1 MAKST
6 KGTKSTTTA
15 KKSFYEVVFTGKP
28 KVVRA
33 YLAGLSDGSGQ
44 DATIF
49 FSFQDGVFHEGKAER
64 LSELLHVRAL
74 DCHVIVDADTSRRLK
89 KVARKLLEETG
100 LEITANKHIR
110 SASLVFG
117 FEAFAKRYNDEI
129 VEVLRN
135 LPVGLRIDGF
145 QHDVKLDPSAKG
157 VEAYAPTHDYE
168 AKGTGIVV
176 GRVDLLIELKR
187 KLRDFPLVKSDEIE
201 LNLA

>member
-1 MAKST
+1 MVKSAKST
-6 KGTKSTTTA
+6 KTA

-33 YLAGLSDGSGQ
+33 YLAGLTAGSGQ

-49 FSFQDGVFHEGKAER
+49 FSFQEGVFHEGKVER
-64 LSELLHVRAL
+64 LSELMHVRAL
-74 DCHVIVDADTSRRLK
+74 DCHVIVDVDTSNRLK
-89 KVARKLLEETG
+89 KVAKTLEMETG
-100 LEITANKHIR
+100 LAITSNRHIR
-110 SASLVFG
+110 SASLAFG

-129 VEVLRN
+129 VEVIRN
-135 LPVGLRIDGF
+135 LPPGLRLDGYT
-145 QHDVKLDPSAKG
+145 HDVKLDPSAKG
-157 VEAYAPTHDYE
+157 VEAYTVTHDYE

-187 KLRDFPLVKSDEIE
+187 KLQDFPLVKSEEIE